1 MTKKATELVKKY
13 EDKLDTQKW
22 LVDKKFNT
30 VDESLECVRSEKED
44 FQNLITSMFHYQLLN
59 ENDFKELM
67 TIAYK
72 MSDTYVDKILAI

>member
-22 LVDKKFNT
+22 LVDKRFNT
-30 VDESLECVRSEKED
+30 VDESLERVRSEKED
-44 FQNLITSMFHYQLLN
+44 FQNLVTSMFHYQLLN

>member
-13 EDKLDTQKW
+13 EDKLDTQVW
-22 LVDKKFNT
+22 LIDNEFNT
-30 VDESLECVRSEKED
+30 VNDTLDCISREKNE
-44 FQNLITSMFHYQLLN
+44 FQNLVTSMLRYNLLN